1 MISKVK
7 KFTCF
12 FLGEEELLLKKLQ
25 KLGIAEIE
33 DISFEGF
40 RQRKI
45 SKDEIEDK
53 IKKLEFLKDIL
64 SETGEKQEGDK
75 IIVDENEEN
84 KILESFPFEN
94 LYNKNLKLYQEIE
107 RRKRVIQK
115 IEKLKEESSPFLNTE
130 LIFYEVFTLSNFSFF
145 VFSLPQKIRLESISE
160 DLYIEK
166 IGEFKKDF
174 LYILLVRKDKRKIAE
189 NFLNEIGGKIL
200 YVRKWN
206 KKIKEIFEK
215 LENTKLK
222 NEQMI
227 QEIKKKLLEIR
238 EYKKEIFISYD
249 YYKNLYEFFCT
260 QEKLGVSKFIKG
272 IRGWVSEKNID
283 ILKKTIT
290 QILPE
295 SYIVIEDPEEGDDVP
310 IILENNRFIEPF
322 EVVTDLYGRP
332 VYKNIDPTGPLSI
345 FFAISFGFCL
355 TDAGYGILLI
365 LISLILMRK
374 FRFLP
379 NFIKFLKL
387 LFICGI
393 STLIIGTLTGGW
405 FGDIIYQ
412 LPENFK
418 LIKFLKKIVLL
429 NPLESG
435 NKSIIFLLI
444 TLVIGYIQII
454 WGLILN
460 LYNNIKRYPLK
471 FCGESISLLLIQ
483 ILVAIIFIG
492 YLKMKILFKGAF
504 YFLILCFIYLMYE
517 KAKSQKEFMLKG
529 FYAIYGAY
537 SVIAG
542 NLLGDVLS
550 YSRLFG
556 LGLTTSVLGLVINQM
571 VSMLKNIP
579 YIGIFIASLIFII
592 GHIGNLIINLLG
604 SYVHTSRLQYLEFFT
619 KFFEGGGR
627 VFRPFKEVR
636 NYTLLKA
643 QKEN

>member
-1 MISKVK
+1 MISRIK

-12 FLGEEELLLKKLQ
+12 FLGEEEVLLKKLQ
-25 KLGIAEIE
+25 KLGIVEIE
-33 DISFEGF
+33 NISFEGF
-40 RQRKI
+40 EKKKLT
-45 SKDEIEDK
+45 KDEIEDK
-53 IKKLEFLKDIL
+53 IKKLEFLKNIL
-64 SETGEKQEGDK
+64 SETEKKQANEK
-75 IIVDENEEN
+75 IIIDENEEN
-84 KILESFPFEN
+84 KILETFSLEN
-94 LYNKNLKLYQEIE
+94 IYNENLKLYLDIE
-107 RRKRVIQK
+107 KRKRIIQK
-115 IEKLKEESSPFLNTE
+115 IEKLKEEVLPFINTDV
-130 LIFYEVFTLSNFSFF
+130 IFSEVFNLSNFSFF
-145 VFSLPQKIRLESISE
+145 VFSLPQKIRLESVSE
-160 DLYIEK
+160 DLYLEK
-166 IGEFKKDF
+166 IGEFQKDF
-174 LYILLVRKDKRKIAE
+174 LYILLFRKEKKEIAE
-189 NFLNEIGGKIL
+189 GFLKEIGGKIL

-215 LENTKLK
+215 LEKIKLK
-222 NEQMI
+222 NEQAI
-227 QEIKKKLLEIR
+227 LKIKKKLSEIT
-238 EYKKEIFISYD
+238 EYKKEIFICYD
-249 YYKNLYEFFCT
+249 YYKCLYEFVST
-260 QEKLGVSKFIKG
+260 REKLGVSKFVKG
-272 IRGWVSEKNID
+272 ITGWVSEKNID
-283 ILKKTIT
+283 ILKKTIFEVY
-290 QILPE
+290 PE
-295 SYIVIEDPEEGDDVP
+295 SYLIIEEPKEGDNIP

-365 LISLILMRK
+365 LISLILMKK

-379 NFIKFLKL
+379 NFVKFLKL

-393 STLIIGTLTGGW
+393 STLIIGALTGGW
-405 FGDIIYQ
+405 FGDTLYK
-412 LPENFK
+412 LPENYLF
-418 LIKFLKKIVLL
+418 IKFLKKIILL

-435 NKSIIFLLI
+435 DKSTLFLLI
-444 TLVIGYIQII
+444 ALVIGYIQII

-471 FCGESISLLLIQ
+471 FCGEAISLLLIQ
-483 ILVAIIFIG
+483 ILVGIIIVG
-492 YLKMKILFKGAF
+492 YLKMKVLTKGAF
-504 YFLILCFIYLMYE
+504 YLLILSFIYLMYE
-517 KAKSQKEFMLKG
+517 KAKTQKELMLKG
-529 FYAIYGAY
+529 FWAIYGAY

-579 YIGIFIASLIFII
+579 YIGFFIASLVFIV

-627 VFRPFKEVR
+627 VFKPFKEVR
-636 NYTLLKA
+636 NYTLLKT
-643 QKEN
+643 ERY

>member
-1 MISKVK
+1 MISRIK

-12 FLGEEELLLKKLQ
+12 FLGEEEVLLKRLQ
-25 KLGIAEIE
+25 KLGIVEIE
-33 DISFEGF
+33 NVPFEGF
-40 RQRKI
+40 EKNKL

-53 IKKLEFLKDIL
+53 IKKLEFLENIL
-64 SETGEKQEGDK
+64 NEIGEKQENEK
-75 IIVDENEEN
+75 IIIDENEEN
-84 KILESFPFEN
+84 KILESFPFEKI
-94 LYNKNLKLYQEIE
+94 YNKNLKLYNEIE
-107 RRKRVIQK
+107 KRKRIIQK
-115 IEKLKEESSPFLNTE
+115 IEKLNQEIAPFLKTE
-130 LIFYEVFTLSNFSFF
+130 LIFSKLFTLSNFSFF
-145 VFSLPQKIRLESISE
+145 VFSLPQKIKLENISE

-166 IGEFKKDF
+166 IGEVQKDF
-174 LYILLVRKDKRKIAE
+174 LYILLFRKDKREIAE
-189 NFLNEIGGKIL
+189 IFLKQIGGKIL

-206 KKIKEIFEK
+206 KKIKEIYEK
-215 LENTKLK
+215 LENIKFK
-222 NEQMI
+222 NEQAI
-227 QEIKKKLLEIR
+227 LEIKKKLSEIKD
-238 EYKKEIFISYD
+238 YKKEIFICYD
-249 YYKNLYEFFCT
+249 YYKSLYEFVCAK
-260 QEKLGVSKFIKG
+260 EKLGISKFVKG
-272 IRGWVSEKNID
+272 ITGWVSEKNID
-283 ILKKTIT
+283 TLKKTLL
-290 QILPE
+290 QLLPE
-295 SYIVIEDPEEGDDVP
+295 SYIIIEDPKEGENIP

-374 FRFLP
+374 FKFLP

-393 STLIIGTLTGGW
+393 STLIIGALTGGW
-405 FGDIIYQ
+405 FGDTLYKLSENYQ
-412 LPENFK
+412 F
-418 LIKFLKKIVLL
+418 IKFLKKIVLL
-429 NPLESG
+429 NPLESS

-454 WGLILN
+454 WGLVLN
-460 LYNNIKRYPLK
+460 LYNNLRRYPLK
-471 FCGESISLLLIQ
+471 FCGEPITLLLIQ

-492 YLKMKILFKGAF
+492 YLKMKILIKSAF
-504 YFLILCFIYLMYE
+504 FFLILCFIYLMYE
-517 KAKSQKEFMLKG
+517 KAKTQKEFMLKG
-529 FYAIYGAY
+529 FWAIYGAY

-579 YIGIFIASLIFII
+579 YIGIFIAILIFIV
-592 GHIGNLIINLLG
+592 GHIGNLLINLLG

-627 VFRPFKEVR
+627 VFKPFKEVR
-636 NYTLLKA
+636 DYTLLKA